1 MTKLELVN
9 RIFKTQVKK
18 YVPELSIT
26 FIFIV
31 LTSLTTAATAW
42 LLDPAIKEIFENKN
56 KQMLY
61 LIPVAIVFTFI
72 IKAFSIY
79 GTRIITIK
87 VGIKIIKNIQTL
99 MAQKFLLSDI
109 SHITKKHSGKY
120 LSNFTNDTTI
130 LFAVLTGV
138 VVTLFKEIFTLIA
151 LLALM
156 FYHDWQ
162 LSLLAMIMIP
172 VAAISSKNIG
182 KKMGKKVHVS
192 LEASDKFM
200 KFLSEIIKGSWLI
213 KIYQKEEDELKKI
226 SMIIDERFKA
236 IRKVEQTRL
245 GAGPIMEII
254 SALAIA
260 IVVFFAGYRSMQGA
274 ITLGEFVSFLAA
286 LMLAYQPVKALAG
299 INVGIQEGIAAAKR
313 IYEIID
319 QKNEIYNDENAP
331 SLKLKN
337 ATLEFKNISFTYPD
351 GTHALK
357 NLSAKIEGGK
367 KVGLVGISGSGKTT
381 FLNLIPRFFNLKHG
395 TILID
400 DQNINN
406 INLNSLRKE
415 ISIVSQDVILFDDTI
430 RSNILYGKASASDD
444 EIINACK
451 FAAAQEFIEKL
462 PNKYETIIGENGI
475 KLSGGQKQRLSIA
488 RAILKDSPIILLD
501 EATSSLD
508 SESEAVIQKAIEN
521 LTKNKT
527 TIIIAHRL
535 STIRNCDKIL
545 VFDSGQIVAEGSH
558 EFLVNNSLIYKNLY
572 EKQIISK

>member
-18 YVPELSIT
+18 YIPELSIT
-26 FIFIV
+26 FIFII

-42 LLDPAIKEIFENKN
+42 LLDPAIKEIFINKN
-56 KQMLY
+56 TKMLY
-61 LIPVAIVFTFI
+61 LIPVAIIFTFI
-72 IKAFSIY
+72 LKAFSIY

-130 LFAVLTGV
+130 LFVVLTGV
-138 VVTLFKEIFTLIA
+138 VVTLFKETFTLIA
-151 LLALM
+151 LIGLM

-162 LSLLAMIMIP
+162 LSLLAVVMIP
-172 VAAISSKNIG
+172 IAAISSKNIG
-182 KKMGKKVHVS
+182 KKMGKKVHIS

-245 GAGPIMEII
+245 GAGPIMEVI
-254 SALAIA
+254 SAIAIA

-286 LMLAYQPVKALAG
+286 LMLAYQPVRALAG
-299 INVGIQEGIAAAKR
+299 INVGIQEGITAAKR

-319 QKNEIYNDENAP
+319 QKNEIYNDKNAP

-381 FLNLIPRFFNLKHG
+381 FLNLIPRFFNLKYG
-395 TILID
+395 EILID

-406 INLNSLRKE
+406 INLSSLRKE
-415 ISIVSQDVILFDDTI
+415 ISLVSQDVILFDDTI
-430 RSNILYGKASASDD
+430 RSNILYGNATASDN

-451 FAAAQEFIEKL
+451 FAAAQDFIEKL

-488 RAILKDSPIILLD
+488 RAILKDSSIILLD

-535 STIRNCDKIL
+535 STIMNCDKIL
-545 VFDSGQIVAEGSH
+545 VFESGQIVAEGSH
-558 EFLVNNSLIYKNLY
+558 QFLVNNSSIYKNLY
-572 EKQIISK
+572 EKQIIN

>member
-18 YVPELSIT
+18 YIPELSIT
-26 FIFIV
+26 FIFII

-42 LLDPAIKEIFENKN
+42 LLDPAIKEIFINKN
-56 KQMLY
+56 TKMLY
-61 LIPVAIVFTFI
+61 LIPVAIIFTFI
-72 IKAFSIY
+72 LKAFSIY

-130 LFAVLTGV
+130 LFVVLTGV
-138 VVTLFKEIFTLIA
+138 VVTLFKETFTLIG
-151 LLALM
+151 LIGLM

-162 LSLLAMIMIP
+162 LSLLAVVMIP
-172 VAAISSKNIG
+172 IAAISSKNIG
-182 KKMGKKVHVS
+182 KKMGKKVHIS

-245 GAGPIMEII
+245 GAGPIMEVI
-254 SALAIA
+254 SAIAIA

-286 LMLAYQPVKALAG
+286 LMLAYQPVRALAG
-299 INVGIQEGIAAAKR
+299 INVGIQEGITAAKR

-319 QKNEIYNDENAP
+319 QKNEIYNDKNAP
-331 SLKLKN
+331 PLKLKN

-367 KVGLVGISGSGKTT
+367 KFGLVGISGSGKTT

-395 TILID
+395 EILID

-406 INLNSLRKE
+406 INLSSLRKE
-415 ISIVSQDVILFDDTI
+415 ISLVSQDVILFDDTI
-430 RSNILYGKASASDD
+430 RSNILYGNASASDN

-451 FAAAQEFIEKL
+451 FAAAQDFIEKL

-488 RAILKDSPIILLD
+488 RAILKNSSIILLD

-508 SESEAVIQKAIEN
+508 SESESVIQQAIEN

-535 STIRNCDKIL
+535 STIMNCDKIL
-545 VFDSGQIVAEGSH
+545 VFDSGEIVAEGSH
-558 EFLVNNSLIYKNLY
+558 EFLVNNSVIYKNLY
-572 EKQIISK
+572 KKQIIS

>member
-9 RIFKTQVKK
+9 RIFKTQVK
-18 YVPELSIT
+18 YYFPELSIT
-26 FIFIV
+26 FIFII

-56 KQMLY
+56 TKMLY
-61 LIPVAIVFTFI
+61 FIPIAIIFTFI
-72 IKAFSIY
+72 LKAFSIY

-120 LSNFTNDTTI
+120 LSNFTNDTKI
-130 LFAVLTGV
+130 LFDVLTGA
-138 VVTLFKEIFTLIA
+138 VVTLFKETFTLIA
-151 LLALM
+151 LLGLM

-162 LSLLAMIMIP
+162 LSLLAVVMIP
-172 VAAISSKNIG
+172 IAAIFSKNLG
-182 KKMGKKVHVS
+182 KRMGKKVHVS

-200 KFLSEIIKGSWLI
+200 KFLSELIKGSWLI
-213 KIYQKEEDELKKI
+213 KIYQKEEEELKRI

-254 SALAIA
+254 SAIAIA
-260 IVVFFAGYRSMQGA
+260 IVVFFAGLRSMQGA

-299 INVGIQEGIAAAKR
+299 INIGIQEGVAAAKR

-319 QKNEIYNDENAP
+319 QKNEIYNDKNAP

-337 ATLEFKNISFTYPD
+337 ATLEFKDINFTYPD
-351 GTHALK
+351 GTQALK

-381 FLNLIPRFFNLKHG
+381 FLNLIPRLFNLKQG

-415 ISIVSQDVILFDDTI
+415 ISLVSQDVILFDDTI
-430 RSNILYGKASASDD
+430 KSNILYGNPSASAD
-444 EIINACK
+444 EIVQACK
-451 FAAAQEFIEKL
+451 FAAAQDFIEKL

-488 RAILKDSPIILLD
+488 RAILKDSSIILLD

-508 SESEAVIQKAIEN
+508 SDSEAVIQKAIEN
-521 LTKNKT
+521 LIKNKT

-535 STIRNCDKIL
+535 STIMNCDKIL
-545 VFDSGQIVAEGSH
+545 VFDNGQIVAEGTH

-572 EKQIISK
+572 QKQVIS

>member
-1 MTKLELVN
+1 MNKLDLVK
-9 RIFKTQVKK
+9 RIFRTQVKR
-18 YVPELSIT
+18 YIPELSLT
-26 FIFIV
+26 FLFIII
-31 LTSLTTAATAW
+31 TSLTTAATAW

-56 KQMLY
+56 IKMLY
-61 LIPVAIVFTFI
+61 FIPLAIVLTFI

-79 GTRIITIK
+79 GTRIVTIK

-99 MAQKFLLSDI
+99 MAKKLILSDI

-120 LSNFTNDTTI
+120 LSNFTNDTGL
-130 LFAVLTGV
+130 LFGVLTGV
-138 VVTLFKEIFTLIA
+138 VVTLFKETFTLIA
-151 LLALM
+151 LLGLM

-162 LSLLAMIMIP
+162 LSLLAIIMIP
-172 VAAISSKNIG
+172 IAAFSSKNLG
-182 KKMGKKVHVS
+182 KKMGKKVHIS

-200 KFLSEIIKGSWLI
+200 KFLSEIIRGSWLI
-213 KIYQKEEDELKKI
+213 KIYQKEEEELKRI
-226 SMIIDERFKA
+226 SMVIDERFKA

-254 SALAIA
+254 SAIAIA

-286 LMLAYQPVKALAG
+286 LMLAYQPVRALAG
-299 INVGIQEGIAAAKR
+299 INIGIQEGISAAKR

-319 QKNEIYNDENAP
+319 QTNEIYHDDNAP

-337 ATLEFKNISFTYPD
+337 ASIEFKNISFTYPD
-351 GTHALK
+351 GTHALN
-357 NLSAKIEGGK
+357 NLSAKIEGGT

-381 FLNLIPRFFNLKHG
+381 FLNLIPRFFNLKNG
-395 TILID
+395 SIFID
-400 DQNINN
+400 NQNIND

-415 ISIVSQDVILFDDTI
+415 ISLVSQDVILFDDTI
-430 RSNILYGKASASDD
+430 RSNILYGNALASNE
-444 EIINACK
+444 EIIEACK
-451 FAAAQEFIEKL
+451 FAAAQDFVEKL

-488 RAILKDSPIILLD
+488 RAILKNSSIILLD

-508 SESEAVIQKAIEN
+508 SESESVIQKAIEN

-535 STIRNCDKIL
+535 STVMNCDKIL
-545 VFDSGQIVAEGSH
+545 VFENGHIIEEGKH
-558 EFLVNNSLIYKNLY
+558 EFLVNNSSTYKKLY
-572 EKQIISK
+572 EKQIIN

>member
-1 MTKLELVN
+1 MTKLELIN

-18 YVPELSIT
+18 YIPELSIT
-26 FIFIV
+26 FVFII

-56 KQMLY
+56 RQMLY
-61 LIPVAIVFTFI
+61 LIPLAIVFTFI
-72 IKAFSIY
+72 IKAFSVY

-99 MAQKFLLSDI
+99 MTQKFLLSDI

-120 LSNFTNDTTI
+120 LSNFTNDITI
-130 LFAVLTGV
+130 LFGVLTGV
-138 VVTLFKEIFTLIA
+138 VVTLFKETFTLIA
-151 LLALM
+151 LLGLM
-156 FYHDWQ
+156 FYQDWQ

-182 KKMGKKVHVS
+182 KKMGKNVHAS
-192 LEASDKFM
+192 LETSDKFM

-254 SALAIA
+254 SAIAIA

-286 LMLAYQPVKALAG
+286 LMLAYQPVRALAG
-299 INVGIQEGIAAAKR
+299 INVGIQEGITAAKR

-430 RSNILYGKASASDD
+430 RSNILYGNASASND

-535 STIRNCDKIL
+535 STIMNCDKIL

-572 EKQIISK
+572 EKQIIS

>member
-1 MTKLELVN
+1 MTKLELIN
-9 RIFKTQVKK
+9 RIFRTQVKK
-18 YVPELSIT
+18 YIPELSIT
-26 FIFIV
+26 FVFII

-56 KQMLY
+56 RQMLY
-61 LIPVAIVFTFI
+61 LIPLAIVFTFI

-120 LSNFTNDTTI
+120 LSNFTNDITI
-130 LFAVLTGV
+130 LFTILTGV
-138 VVTLFKEIFTLIA
+138 VVTLFKETFTLIA
-151 LLALM
+151 LLGLM

-254 SALAIA
+254 SAVAIA
-260 IVVFFAGYRSMQGA
+260 IVVFFAGYRSIQGA

-286 LMLAYQPVKALAG
+286 LMLAYQPVRALAG
-299 INVGIQEGIAAAKR
+299 INVGIQEGITAAKR

-319 QKNEIYNDENAP
+319 QKNEIFNDENAP

-430 RSNILYGKASASDD
+430 RSNILYGNASASND

-451 FAAAQEFIEKL
+451 FAAAQDFVEKL

-535 STIRNCDKIL
+535 STIMNCDKIL
-545 VFDSGQIVAEGSH
+545 VFDNGQIVDEGSH
-558 EFLVNNSLIYKNLY
+558 EFLVKNSSIYKNLY
-572 EKQIISK
+572 EKQIIN

>member
-1 MTKLELVN
+1 MNKLDLVK
-9 RIFKTQVKK
+9 RVFKTQVRR
-18 YVPELSIT
+18 YIPELSLT
-26 FIFIV
+26 FVFII

-56 KQMLY
+56 IKMLY
-61 LIPVAIVFTFI
+61 LIPLAIVLTFI
-72 IKAFSIY
+72 IKAFAIY
-79 GTRIITIK
+79 GTKIVTIK

-99 MAQKFLLSDI
+99 MAKKFLLSDI

-120 LSNFTNDTTI
+120 LSNFTSDTGV
-130 LFAVLTGV
+130 LFGVLTGV
-138 VVTLFKEIFTLIA
+138 VVTLFKETFTLIA
-151 LLALM
+151 LLGLM

-162 LSLLAMIMIP
+162 LSLLAIIMIP
-172 VAAISSKNIG
+172 VAAFSSRNLG
-182 KKMGKKVHVS
+182 KKMGKKVNVS

-200 KFLSEIIKGSWLI
+200 KFLSEMIKGSWLI
-213 KIYQKEEDELKKI
+213 KIYQKEEEELKRI
-226 SMIIDERFKA
+226 SMVIDERFKA

-254 SALAIA
+254 SAIAIA

-274 ITLGEFVSFLAA
+274 ITLGQFVSFLAA
-286 LMLAYQPVKALAG
+286 LMLAYQPVRALAG
-299 INVGIQEGIAAAKR
+299 INIGIQEGIAAAKR

-319 QKNEIYNDENAP
+319 QKNEIYHDENAP
-331 SLKLKN
+331 SLKLST
-337 ATLEFKNISFTYPD
+337 ASIEFKNISFTYPD

-357 NLSAKIEGGK
+357 NLSAKIEGGT

-381 FLNLIPRFFNLKHG
+381 FLNLIPRFFHLKNG
-395 TILID
+395 SIFID
-400 DQNINN
+400 NQNIND

-415 ISIVSQDVILFDDTI
+415 ISLVSQDVILFDDTI
-430 RSNILYGKASASDD
+430 RANILYGNAFASNE
-444 EIINACK
+444 EIIDACK
-451 FAAAQEFIEKL
+451 FAAAQDFVEKL

-488 RAILKDSPIILLD
+488 RAILKNSSIILLD

-508 SESEAVIQKAIEN
+508 SESESVIQKAIEN

-535 STIRNCDKIL
+535 STVMNCDKIL
-545 VFDSGQIVAEGSH
+545 VFENGQIIEEGKH
-558 EFLVNNSLIYKNLY
+558 AFLVNNSSTYQKLY
-572 EKQIISK
+572 EKQIIN

>member
-1 MTKLELVN
+1 MTRSEVIN

-18 YVPELSIT
+18 YIPELSIT
-26 FIFIV
+26 FVFII

-56 KQMLY
+56 RQMLY
-61 LIPVAIVFTFI
+61 LIPLAIVFTFI
-72 IKAFSIY
+72 IKAFSVY

-120 LSNFTNDTTI
+120 LSNFTNDITI
-130 LFAVLTGV
+130 LFTILTGV
-138 VVTLFKEIFTLIA
+138 VVTLFKETFTLIA
-151 LLALM
+151 LLGLM

-254 SALAIA
+254 SAVAIA
-260 IVVFFAGYRSMQGA
+260 IVVFFAGYRSIQGA

-286 LMLAYQPVKALAG
+286 LMLAYQPVRALAG
-299 INVGIQEGIAAAKR
+299 INVGIQEGITAAKR

-319 QKNEIYNDENAP
+319 QKNEIFNDENAP

-430 RSNILYGKASASDD
+430 RSNILYGNASASND

-451 FAAAQEFIEKL
+451 FAAAKDFIEKL
-462 PNKYETIIGENGI
+462 PKKYETIIGENGI

-535 STIRNCDKIL
+535 STIMNCDKIL
-545 VFDSGQIVAEGSH
+545 VFDSGQIVDEGSH
-558 EFLVNNSLIYKNLY
+558 EFLVKNSSIYKNLY
-572 EKQIISK
+572 EKQIIN

>member
-1 MTKLELVN
+1 MTKLELIKRV
-9 RIFKTQVKK
+9 FKSQVKK
-18 YVPELSIT
+18 YIPELFLA
-26 FIFIV
+26 FIFII
-31 LTSLTTAATAW
+31 LTSITTAITAW

-56 KQMLY
+56 NTMLY
-61 LIPVAIVFTFI
+61 IIPVAIVFTFVL
-72 IKAFSIY
+72 KAFSIY
-79 GTRIITIK
+79 GTRIVTIK

-120 LSNFTNDTTI
+120 LSNFTNDTNV
-130 LFAVLTGV
+130 LFLVLTGV
-138 VVTLFKEIFTLIA
+138 VVTLFKETFTLIA
-151 LLALM
+151 LLGLM

-162 LSLLAMIMIP
+162 LSLLAILMIP
-172 VAAISSKNIG
+172 IAVVSSKNIG
-182 KKMGKKVHVS
+182 KKMGKKVNLS

-200 KFLSEIIKGSWLI
+200 KFLSELIKGSWLI
-213 KIYQKEEDELKKI
+213 KIYQKEQEELKKI

-254 SALAIA
+254 SAIAIA
-260 IVVFFAGYRSMQGA
+260 IVVFFAGYRSLEGA

-299 INVGIQEGIAAAKR
+299 INVGIQEGVAAARR

-319 QKNEIYNDENAP
+319 QKNEIINDENAP
-331 SLKLKN
+331 SLKLTN
-337 ATLEFKNISFTYPD
+337 ATLEFKNISFVYPD
-351 GTHALK
+351 GTQALK
-357 NLSAKIEGGK
+357 NLSAKIEGGR

-381 FLNLIPRFFNLKHG
+381 FLNLIPRFFNLEHG
-395 TILID
+395 QILVD
-400 DQNINN
+400 GQNINN
-406 INLNSLRKE
+406 INLSSLRKE
-415 ISIVSQDVILFDDTI
+415 ISLVSQDVILFDDTI
-430 RSNILYGKASASDD
+430 KSNILYGNSSASDE
-444 EIINACK
+444 EIVAACK
-451 FAAAQEFIEKL
+451 FAAAQDFIEKL

-488 RAILKDSPIILLD
+488 RAILKNSSIILLD

-508 SESEAVIQKAIEN
+508 SDSETVIQKAIEN

-535 STIRNCDKIL
+535 STIMNCDKIL
-545 VFDSGQIVAEGSH
+545 VFDNGQIISEGSH
-558 EFLVNNSLIYKNLY
+558 EFLVNSSPIYKNLY
-572 EKQIISK
+572 EKQIIN

>member
-1 MTKLELVN
+1 MTKLELIN

-18 YVPELSIT
+18 YIPELSIT
-26 FIFIV
+26 FIFII

-120 LSNFTNDTTI
+120 LSNFTNDTTL
-130 LFAVLTGV
+130 LFTVLTGV

-151 LLALM
+151 LLGLM

-172 VAAISSKNIG
+172 IAAISSKNIG

-254 SALAIA
+254 SAIAIA

-286 LMLAYQPVKALAG
+286 LMLAYQPVRALAG
-299 INVGIQEGIAAAKR
+299 INVGMQEGVTAAKR

-381 FLNLIPRFFNLKHG
+381 FLNLIPRFFNLEHG

-400 DQNINN
+400 DQNINT

-430 RSNILYGKASASDD
+430 RSNILYGNASASDD

-451 FAAAQEFIEKL
+451 FAAAQDFIEKL

-535 STIRNCDKIL
+535 STIMNCDKIL
-545 VFDSGQIVAEGSH
+545 VFDSGQIVDEGRH
-558 EFLVNNSLIYKNLY
+558 EFLVKNSSIYKNLY
-572 EKQIISK
+572 EKQIIN

>member
-1 MTKLELVN
+1 MTKLELIN

-18 YVPELSIT
+18 YIPELSIT
-26 FIFIV
+26 FVFIV
-31 LTSLTTAATAW
+31 LTSLATAATAW

-61 LIPVAIVFTFI
+61 LIPLAIVFTFI

-120 LSNFTNDTTI
+120 LSNFTNDITI
-130 LFAVLTGV
+130 LFTILTGV
-138 VVTLFKEIFTLIA
+138 VVTLFKETFTLIA
-151 LLALM
+151 LLGLM

-172 VAAISSKNIG
+172 IAAISSKNIG

-254 SALAIA
+254 SAVAIA
-260 IVVFFAGYRSMQGA
+260 IVVFFAGYRSIQGA

-286 LMLAYQPVKALAG
+286 LMLAYQPVRALAG
-299 INVGIQEGIAAAKR
+299 INVGIQEGITAAKR

-319 QKNEIYNDENAP
+319 QKNEIFNDENAP

-400 DQNINN
+400 NQNINN

-430 RSNILYGKASASDD
+430 RSNILYGNASASDD

-451 FAAAQEFIEKL
+451 FAAAQDFVEKL

-508 SESEAVIQKAIEN
+508 SESEVVIQKAIEN

-535 STIRNCDKIL
+535 STIMNCDKIL
-545 VFDSGQIVAEGSH
+545 VFDDGQIVDEGSH
-558 EFLVNNSLIYKNLY
+558 QFLVKNSSIYKNLY
-572 EKQIISK
+572 EKQIIN

>member
-1 MTKLELVN
+1 MTKLELIN
-9 RIFKTQVKK
+9 RIFRTQVKK
-18 YVPELSIT
+18 YIPELSIT
-26 FIFIV
+26 FVFII

-56 KQMLY
+56 RQMLY
-61 LIPVAIVFTFI
+61 LIPLAIVFTFI

-120 LSNFTNDTTI
+120 LSNFTNDITI
-130 LFAVLTGV
+130 LFTILTGV

-151 LLALM
+151 LLGLM

-254 SALAIA
+254 SAVAIA
-260 IVVFFAGYRSMQGA
+260 IVVFFAGYRSIQGA

-286 LMLAYQPVKALAG
+286 LMLAYQPVRALAG

-319 QKNEIYNDENAP
+319 QKNEIFNDENAP

-430 RSNILYGKASASDD
+430 RSNILYGNASASND

-451 FAAAQEFIEKL
+451 FAAAQDFVEKL

-535 STIRNCDKIL
+535 STIMNCDKIL
-545 VFDSGQIVAEGSH
+545 VFDNGQIVDEGSH
-558 EFLVNNSLIYKNLY
+558 EFLVKNSSIYKNLY
-572 EKQIISK
+572 EKQIIN

>member
-1 MTKLELVN
+1 MTKLELIN

-18 YVPELSIT
+18 YIPELSIT

-130 LFAVLTGV
+130 LFTVLTGV

-151 LLALM
+151 LLGLM

-172 VAAISSKNIG
+172 IAAISSKNIG

-254 SALAIA
+254 SAIAIA

-286 LMLAYQPVKALAG
+286 LMLAYQPVRALAG
-299 INVGIQEGIAAAKR
+299 INVGIQEGITAAKR

-357 NLSAKIEGGK
+357 NLSAKIEGGR

-381 FLNLIPRFFNLKHG
+381 FLNLIPRFFNLEHG

-400 DQNINN
+400 DQNINT

-430 RSNILYGKASASDD
+430 RSNILYGNASASDD

-451 FAAAQEFIEKL
+451 FAAAQDFIEKL

-535 STIRNCDKIL
+535 STIMNCDKIL
-545 VFDSGQIVAEGSH
+545 VFDSGQIVDEGSH
-558 EFLVNNSLIYKNLY
+558 EFLVKNSSIYKNLY
-572 EKQIISK
+572 EKQIIN

>member
-1 MTKLELVN
+1 MTKLELIN

-18 YVPELSIT
+18 YIPELSIT
-26 FIFIV
+26 FIFII

-61 LIPVAIVFTFI
+61 LIPLAIVFTFI

-120 LSNFTNDTTI
+120 LSNFTNDITI
-130 LFAVLTGV
+130 LFGVLTGV
-138 VVTLFKEIFTLIA
+138 VVTLFKETFTLIA
-151 LLALM
+151 LLGLM

-254 SALAIA
+254 SAVAIA
-260 IVVFFAGYRSMQGA
+260 IVVFFAGYRSIQGA

-286 LMLAYQPVKALAG
+286 LMLAYQPVRALAG
-299 INVGIQEGIAAAKR
+299 INVGIQEGITAAKR

-319 QKNEIYNDENAP
+319 QKNEIFNDENAP

-430 RSNILYGKASASDD
+430 RSNILYGNASASND

-451 FAAAQEFIEKL
+451 FAAAQDFVEKL

-535 STIRNCDKIL
+535 STIMNCDKIL
-545 VFDSGQIVAEGSH
+545 VFDSGQIVDEGSH
-558 EFLVNNSLIYKNLY
+558 EFLVKNSSIYKNLY
-572 EKQIISK
+572 EKQIIN

>member
-1 MTKLELVN
+1 MTKLELIN

-18 YVPELSIT
+18 YIPELSIT

-130 LFAVLTGV
+130 LFTVLTGV
-138 VVTLFKEIFTLIA
+138 VVTLFKETFTLIA

-254 SALAIA
+254 SAIAIA

-286 LMLAYQPVKALAG
+286 LMLAYQPVRALAG
-299 INVGIQEGIAAAKR
+299 INVGIQEGVTAAKR

-337 ATLEFKNISFTYPD
+337 ATLEFKNISFIYPD
-351 GTHALK
+351 GTQALK

-430 RSNILYGKASASDD
+430 RSNILYGNASASND

-535 STIRNCDKIL
+535 STIMNCDKIL

-572 EKQIISK
+572 EKQIIS

>member
-1 MTKLELVN
+1 MTKLELIN
-9 RIFKTQVKK
+9 RIFRTQVKK
-18 YVPELSIT
+18 YIPELSIT
-26 FIFIV
+26 FVFII

-56 KQMLY
+56 REMLY
-61 LIPVAIVFTFI
+61 LIPLAIVFTFI

-120 LSNFTNDTTI
+120 LSNFTNDITI
-130 LFAVLTGV
+130 LFTILTGV
-138 VVTLFKEIFTLIA
+138 VVTLFKETFTLIA
-151 LLALM
+151 LLGLM

-254 SALAIA
+254 SAVAIA
-260 IVVFFAGYRSMQGA
+260 IVVFFAGYRSIQGA

-286 LMLAYQPVKALAG
+286 LMLAYQPVRALAG
-299 INVGIQEGIAAAKR
+299 INVGIQEGITAAKR

-319 QKNEIYNDENAP
+319 QKNEIFNDENAP

-430 RSNILYGKASASDD
+430 RSNILYGNASASND
-444 EIINACK
+444 EIVNACK
-451 FAAAQEFIEKL
+451 FAAAQDFVEKL

-535 STIRNCDKIL
+535 STIMNCDKIL
-545 VFDSGQIVAEGSH
+545 VFDKGQIVAEGSH
-558 EFLVNNSLIYKNLY
+558 EFLVNNSSIYKNLY
-572 EKQIISK
+572 EKQIIN

>member
-1 MTKLELVN
+1 MTKLELIN
-9 RIFKTQVKK
+9 RIFRTQVKK
-18 YVPELSIT
+18 YIPELSIT
-26 FIFIV
+26 FVFII

-130 LFAVLTGV
+130 LFTVLTGV

-151 LLALM
+151 LLGLM

-172 VAAISSKNIG
+172 IAAISSKNIG

-254 SALAIA
+254 SAVAIA
-260 IVVFFAGYRSMQGA
+260 IVVFFAGYRSIQGA

-286 LMLAYQPVKALAG
+286 LMLAYQPVRALAG
-299 INVGIQEGIAAAKR
+299 INVGIQEGITAAKR

-319 QKNEIYNDENAP
+319 QKNEIFNDENAP

-357 NLSAKIEGGK
+357 NLSAKIEGGR

-381 FLNLIPRFFNLKHG
+381 FLNLIPRFFNLEHG

-400 DQNINN
+400 DQNINS

-430 RSNILYGKASASDD
+430 RSNILYGNASASDD

-451 FAAAQEFIEKL
+451 FAAAQDFIEKL

-535 STIRNCDKIL
+535 STIMNCDKIL
-545 VFDSGQIVAEGSH
+545 VFDNGQIVDEGSH
-558 EFLVNNSLIYKNLY
+558 EFLVKNSSIYKNLY
-572 EKQIISK
+572 EKQIIN

>member
-1 MTKLELVN
+1 
-9 RIFKTQVKK
+9 
-18 YVPELSIT
+18 
-26 FIFIV
+26 
-31 LTSLTTAATAW
+31 
-42 LLDPAIKEIFENKN
+42 
-56 KQMLY
+56 MLY
-61 LIPVAIVFTFI
+61 FIPIAIIFTFI
-72 IKAFSIY
+72 LKAFSIY

-120 LSNFTNDTTI
+120 LSNFTNDTKI
-130 LFAVLTGV
+130 LFDVLTGA
-138 VVTLFKEIFTLIA
+138 VVTLFKETFTLIA
-151 LLALM
+151 LLGLM

-162 LSLLAMIMIP
+162 LSLLAVVMIP
-172 VAAISSKNIG
+172 IAAIFSKNLG
-182 KKMGKKVHVS
+182 KRMGKKVHVS

-200 KFLSEIIKGSWLI
+200 KFLSELIKGSWLI
-213 KIYQKEEDELKKI
+213 KIYQKEEEELKRI

-254 SALAIA
+254 SAIAIA
-260 IVVFFAGYRSMQGA
+260 IVVFFAGLRSMQGA

-299 INVGIQEGIAAAKR
+299 INIGIQEGVAAAKR

-319 QKNEIYNDENAP
+319 QKNEIYNDKNAP

-337 ATLEFKNISFTYPD
+337 ATLEFKDINFTYPD
-351 GTHALK
+351 GTQALK

-381 FLNLIPRFFNLKHG
+381 FLNLIPRLFNLKQG

-415 ISIVSQDVILFDDTI
+415 ISLVSQDVILFDDTI
-430 RSNILYGKASASDD
+430 KSNILYGNPSASAD
-444 EIINACK
+444 EIVQACK
-451 FAAAQEFIEKL
+451 FAAAQDFIEKL

-488 RAILKDSPIILLD
+488 RAILKDSSIILLD

-508 SESEAVIQKAIEN
+508 SDSEAVIQKAIEN
-521 LTKNKT
+521 LIKNKT

-535 STIRNCDKIL
+535 STIMNCDKIL
-545 VFDSGQIVAEGSH
+545 VFDNGQIVAEGTH

-572 EKQIISK
+572 QKQVIS

>member
-18 YVPELSIT
+18 YIPELSIT

-61 LIPVAIVFTFI
+61 LIPIAIVFTFI

-130 LFAVLTGV
+130 LFTVLTGV
-138 VVTLFKEIFTLIA
+138 VVTLFKETFTLIA

-254 SALAIA
+254 SAIAIA

-286 LMLAYQPVKALAG
+286 LMLAYQPVRALAG
-299 INVGIQEGIAAAKR
+299 INVGIQEGITAAKR

-430 RSNILYGKASASDD
+430 RSNILYGNASASDD

-535 STIRNCDKIL
+535 STIMNCDKIL
-545 VFDSGQIVAEGSH
+545 VFDSGEIVAEGSH
-558 EFLVNNSLIYKNLY
+558 EFLVNNSVIYKNLY
-572 EKQIISK
+572 EKQIIS

>member
-18 YVPELSIT
+18 YIPELSIT
-26 FIFIV
+26 FIFII

-42 LLDPAIKEIFENKN
+42 LLNPAIKEIFENKN

-79 GTRIITIK
+79 GTKIITIK

-109 SHITKKHSGKY
+109 SYITKKHSGKY

-130 LFAVLTGV
+130 LFGVLTGV
-138 VVTLFKEIFTLIA
+138 VVTLFKETFTLIA

-172 VAAISSKNIG
+172 IAAISSKNIG
-182 KKMGKKVHVS
+182 KKMGKKVHTS

-236 IRKVEQTRL
+236 VRKVEQTRL

-254 SALAIA
+254 SAIAIA

-286 LMLAYQPVKALAG
+286 LMLAYQPVRALAG
-299 INVGIQEGIAAAKR
+299 INVGIQEGITAAKR

-430 RSNILYGKASASDD
+430 RSNILYGNALASDD
-444 EIINACK
+444 EIMNACK

-535 STIRNCDKIL
+535 STIMNCDKIL
-545 VFDSGQIVAEGSH
+545 VFDNGQIVDEGSH
-558 EFLVNNSLIYKNLY
+558 EFLVKNSLIYKNLY
-572 EKQIISK
+572 EKQIIN

>member
-1 MTKLELVN
+1 MTKLELIN
-9 RIFKTQVKK
+9 RIFRTQVKK
-18 YVPELSIT
+18 YIPELSIT
-26 FIFIV
+26 FVFII

-56 KQMLY
+56 REMLY
-61 LIPVAIVFTFI
+61 LIPLAIVFTFI

-120 LSNFTNDTTI
+120 LSNFTNDITT
-130 LFAVLTGV
+130 LFGVLIGV
-138 VVTLFKEIFTLIA
+138 VVTLFKETFTLIA
-151 LLALM
+151 LLGLM

-254 SALAIA
+254 SAIAIA

-286 LMLAYQPVKALAG
+286 LMLAYQPVRALAG
-299 INVGIQEGIAAAKR
+299 INVGIQEGITAAKR

-430 RSNILYGKASASDD
+430 RSNILYGNASASDD

-535 STIRNCDKIL
+535 STIMNCDKIL

-572 EKQIISK
+572 EKQIIS

>member
-18 YVPELSIT
+18 YIPELSIT

-61 LIPVAIVFTFI
+61 LIPIAIVFTFI

-130 LFAVLTGV
+130 LFGVLTGV
-138 VVTLFKEIFTLIA
+138 VVTLFKETFTLIA
-151 LLALM
+151 LLTLM

-286 LMLAYQPVKALAG
+286 LMLAYQPVRALAG
-299 INVGIQEGIAAAKR
+299 INVGIQEGITAAKR

-430 RSNILYGKASASDD
+430 RSNILYGNASASDD

-535 STIRNCDKIL
+535 STIMNCDKIL

-572 EKQIISK
+572 EKQIIS

>member
-18 YVPELSIT
+18 YIPELSIT
-26 FIFIV
+26 FIFII
-31 LTSLTTAATAW
+31 LTSITTAATAW

-56 KQMLY
+56 TKMLY
-61 LIPVAIVFTFI
+61 LIPIAIIFTFI
-72 IKAFSIY
+72 LKAFSVY

-120 LSNFTNDTTI
+120 LSNFTNDTKI
-130 LFAVLTGV
+130 LFDVLTGV
-138 VVTLFKEIFTLIA
+138 VVTLIKETFTLIA
-151 LLALM
+151 LLGLM
-156 FYHDWQ
+156 FYYDWQ
-162 LSLLAMIMIP
+162 LSLLAVVMIP

-200 KFLSEIIKGSWLI
+200 KFLSELIKGSWLI

-226 SMIIDERFKA
+226 SMIIDERFRA

-254 SALAIA
+254 SAIAIA

-274 ITLGEFVSFLAA
+274 ITLGEFVSFLAS
-286 LMLAYQPVKALAG
+286 LMLAYQPVRALAG

-319 QKNEIYNDENAP
+319 QKNEIYNDQNAP
-331 SLKLKN
+331 SLKLTK
-337 ATLEFKNISFTYPD
+337 ATLEFKNISFVYPD
-351 GTHALK
+351 GTQALK

-415 ISIVSQDVILFDDTI
+415 ISLVSQDVILFDDTI
-430 RSNILYGKASASDD
+430 RSNILYGNASASDD

-451 FAAAQEFIEKL
+451 FAAAQDFIEKL

-488 RAILKDSPIILLD
+488 RAILKDSSIILLD

-535 STIRNCDKIL
+535 STIMNCDKIL
-545 VFDSGQIVAEGSH
+545 VFDSGEIVAEGSH
-558 EFLVNNSLIYKNLY
+558 EFLVNNSSIYKNLY
-572 EKQIISK
+572 EKQIIN

>member
-1 MTKLELVN
+1 MNKIDLIK
-9 RIFKTQVKK
+9 RIFKTQVKR
-18 YVPELSIT
+18 YIPELSLT
-26 FIFIV
+26 FIFII

-56 KQMLY
+56 LKMLY
-61 LIPVAIVFTFI
+61 FIPLAIVLTFI

-79 GTRIITIK
+79 GTKIVTIK

-99 MAQKFLLSDI
+99 MAKKFLLSDI
-109 SHITKKHSGKY
+109 SHITKKHSGRY
-120 LSNFTNDTTI
+120 LSNFTSDTGV
-130 LFAVLTGV
+130 LFGVLTGV
-138 VVTLFKEIFTLIA
+138 VVTLFKETFTLIA
-151 LLALM
+151 LLGLM

-162 LSLLAMIMIP
+162 LSLLAIIMIP
-172 VAAISSKNIG
+172 VAAFSSRNLG
-182 KKMGKKVHVS
+182 KKMGKKVNVS

-200 KFLSEIIKGSWLI
+200 KFLSEMIKGSWLI
-213 KIYQKEEDELKKI
+213 KIYQKEEEELKRI
-226 SMIIDERFKA
+226 SMVIDERFKA

-254 SALAIA
+254 SAIAIA

-286 LMLAYQPVKALAG
+286 LMLAYQPVRALAG
-299 INVGIQEGIAAAKR
+299 INIGIQEGIAAAKR

-319 QKNEIYNDENAP
+319 QKNEIYHDENAP
-331 SLKLKN
+331 SLKLST
-337 ATLEFKNISFTYPD
+337 ASIEFKNISFTYPD

-357 NLSAKIEGGK
+357 NLSAKIEGGT

-381 FLNLIPRFFNLKHG
+381 FLNLIPRFFHLKNG
-395 TILID
+395 SIFID
-400 DQNINN
+400 NQNIND

-415 ISIVSQDVILFDDTI
+415 ISLVSQDVILFDDTI
-430 RSNILYGKASASDD
+430 KANILYGNAFASNE
-444 EIINACK
+444 EIIEACK
-451 FAAAQEFIEKL
+451 FAAAQDFVEKL

-488 RAILKDSPIILLD
+488 RAILKNSSIILLD

-508 SESEAVIQKAIEN
+508 SESESVIQKAIEN

-535 STIRNCDKIL
+535 STVMNCDKIL
-545 VFDSGQIVAEGSH
+545 VFENGQIIEEGKH
-558 EFLVNNSLIYKNLY
+558 EFLVNNSSTYKKLY
-572 EKQIISK
+572 EKQIIN

>member
-18 YVPELSIT
+18 YIPELSIT
-26 FIFIV
+26 FIFII

-130 LFAVLTGV
+130 LFTVLTGV
-138 VVTLFKEIFTLIA
+138 VVTLFKETFTLIA

-254 SALAIA
+254 SAIAIA

-286 LMLAYQPVKALAG
+286 LMLAYQPVRALAG
-299 INVGIQEGIAAAKR
+299 INVGIQEGITAAKR

-430 RSNILYGKASASDD
+430 RSNILYGNASASND

-535 STIRNCDKIL
+535 STIMNCDKIL

-572 EKQIISK
+572 EKQIIN

>member
-1 MTKLELVN
+1 MNKIDLVK
-9 RIFKTQVKK
+9 RIFRTQVKR
-18 YVPELSIT
+18 YIPELSLT
-26 FIFIV
+26 FLFII

-56 KQMLY
+56 LKMLY
-61 LIPVAIVFTFI
+61 FIPLAIVLTFI

-79 GTRIITIK
+79 GTRIVTIK

-99 MAQKFLLSDI
+99 MAKKFLLSDI
-109 SHITKKHSGKY
+109 SHITKKHSGRY
-120 LSNFTNDTTI
+120 LSNFTSDTGV
-130 LFAVLTGV
+130 LYGVLTGV
-138 VVTLFKEIFTLIA
+138 VVTLFKESFTLIA
-151 LLALM
+151 LLGLM

-162 LSLLAMIMIP
+162 LSLLAIIMIP
-172 VAAISSKNIG
+172 VAAFSSKNLG
-182 KKMGKKVHVS
+182 KKMGKKVNVS

-200 KFLSEIIKGSWLI
+200 KFLSEMIKGSWLI
-213 KIYQKEEDELKKI
+213 KIYQKEEEELKRI
-226 SMIIDERFKA
+226 SMVIDERFKA

-254 SALAIA
+254 SAIAIA

-286 LMLAYQPVKALAG
+286 LMLAYQPVRALSG
-299 INVGIQEGIAAAKR
+299 INIGIQEGIAAAKR

-319 QKNEIYNDENAP
+319 QKNEIYHDENAP
-331 SLKLKN
+331 SLKLSN
-337 ATLEFKNISFTYPD
+337 ASIEFKNISFTYPD

-357 NLSAKIEGGK
+357 NLSAKIEGGT

-381 FLNLIPRFFNLKHG
+381 FLNLIPRFFHLKNG
-395 TILID
+395 SIFID
-400 DQNINN
+400 NQNIND

-415 ISIVSQDVILFDDTI
+415 ISLVSQDVILFDDTI
-430 RSNILYGKASASDD
+430 KANILYGNAFASNE
-444 EIINACK
+444 EIIEACK
-451 FAAAQEFIEKL
+451 FAAAQDFVEKL

-488 RAILKDSPIILLD
+488 RAILKNSSIILLD

-508 SESEAVIQKAIEN
+508 SESESVIQKAIEN

-535 STIRNCDKIL
+535 STVMNCDKIL
-545 VFDSGQIVAEGSH
+545 VFENGQIIEEGKH
-558 EFLVNNSLIYKNLY
+558 EFLVNNSSTYKKLY
-572 EKQIISK
+572 EKQIIN

>member
-1 MTKLELVN
+1 MTKLELIN

-18 YVPELSIT
+18 YIPELSIT

-61 LIPVAIVFTFI
+61 LIPLAIVFTFI
-72 IKAFSIY
+72 LKAFSIY
-79 GTRIITIK
+79 GTRIITLKI
-87 VGIKIIKNIQTL
+87 GIKIITNIQVL
-99 MAQKFLLSDI
+99 MAKKFLLSDI
-109 SHITKKHSGKY
+109 SHITKKHSAKY
-120 LSNFTNDTTI
+120 LSNFTNDTKI
-130 LFAVLTGV
+130 LFDVLIGV
-138 VVTLFKEIFTLIA
+138 VVIFFKETLTLIA
-151 LLALM
+151 LLCLM

-162 LSLLAMIMIP
+162 LSLLAIVMIP
-172 VAAISSKNIG
+172 IAAISSKKIG
-182 KKMGKKVHVS
+182 KKMGKKVYLS
-192 LEASDKFM
+192 LEATDKFM
-200 KFLSEIIKGSWLI
+200 KFLSELIKGSWLI

-226 SMIIDERFKA
+226 SVIIDEKFKA
-236 IRKVEQTRL
+236 LRKVEQTKFST
-245 GAGPIMEII
+245 APIMEII
-254 SALAIA
+254 SAIAIA

-274 ITLGEFVSFLAA
+274 ITLGQFVSFLAA

-337 ATLEFKNISFTYPD
+337 ATLEFKNISFMYPD

-357 NLSAKIEGGK
+357 NLSAKIEGGR

-381 FLNLIPRFFNLKHG
+381 FLNLIPRFFNLVHG

-400 DQNINN
+400 DQNINT

-430 RSNILYGKASASDD
+430 RSNILYGNTTATDD

-451 FAAAQEFIEKL
+451 FAAAQDFIEKL
-462 PNKYETIIGENGI
+462 PNKYETVIGENGI

-535 STIRNCDKIL
+535 STIMNCDKIL

-558 EFLVNNSLIYKNLY
+558 DFLVKNSSIYKNLY
-572 EKQIISK
+572 EKQIIN

>member
-1 MTKLELVN
+1 MTKLELIN

-18 YVPELSIT
+18 YIPELSIT
-26 FIFIV
+26 FIFII

-130 LFAVLTGV
+130 LFRVLTGV
-138 VVTLFKEIFTLIA
+138 VVTLFKEIFTLLA
-151 LLALM
+151 LLGLM

-172 VAAISSKNIG
+172 IAAISSKNIG

-254 SALAIA
+254 SAIAIA

-286 LMLAYQPVKALAG
+286 LMLAYQPVRALAG
-299 INVGIQEGIAAAKR
+299 INVGIQEGVTAAKR

-357 NLSAKIEGGK
+357 NLSAKIEGGR

-381 FLNLIPRFFNLKHG
+381 FLNLIPRFFNLEHG

-400 DQNINN
+400 DQNINT

-430 RSNILYGKASASDD
+430 RSNILYGNASASDD

-451 FAAAQEFIEKL
+451 FAAAQDFIEKL

-535 STIRNCDKIL
+535 STIMNCDKIL
-545 VFDSGQIVAEGSH
+545 VFDNGQIVDEGSH
-558 EFLVNNSLIYKNLY
+558 EFLVKNSSIYKNLY
-572 EKQIISK
+572 EKQIIN

>member
-18 YVPELSIT
+18 YIPELSIT

-61 LIPVAIVFTFI
+61 LIPLAIVFTFI

-109 SHITKKHSGKY
+109 SYITKKHSGKY

-130 LFAVLTGV
+130 LFTVLIGV
-138 VVTLFKEIFTLIA
+138 VVTLFKETFTLIA
-151 LLALM
+151 LLTLM

-254 SALAIA
+254 SAIAIA

-274 ITLGEFVSFLAA
+274 ITLGEFISFLAA
-286 LMLAYQPVKALAG
+286 LMLAYQPVRALAG
-299 INVGIQEGIAAAKR
+299 INVGIQEGITAAKR

-351 GTHALK
+351 GTDALK

-430 RSNILYGKASASDD
+430 RSNILYGNASASDD
-444 EIINACK
+444 AIINACK
-451 FAAAQEFIEKL
+451 FAAAHEFIEKL

-535 STIRNCDKIL
+535 STIMNCDKIL
-545 VFDSGQIVAEGSH
+545 VFDSGQIVTEGSH

-572 EKQIISK
+572 EKQIIS

>member
-1 MTKLELVN
+1 MTKLELIN
-9 RIFKTQVKK
+9 RIFRTQVKK
-18 YVPELSIT
+18 YIPELSIT
-26 FIFIV
+26 FVFII

-42 LLDPAIKEIFENKN
+42 LLDTAIKEIFENKN
-56 KQMLY
+56 RQMLY
-61 LIPVAIVFTFI
+61 LIPLAIVFTFI

-120 LSNFTNDTTI
+120 LSNFTNDITI
-130 LFAVLTGV
+130 LFTILTGV
-138 VVTLFKEIFTLIA
+138 VVTLFKETFTLIA
-151 LLALM
+151 LLGLM

-254 SALAIA
+254 SAVAIA
-260 IVVFFAGYRSMQGA
+260 IVVFFAGYRSIQGA

-286 LMLAYQPVKALAG
+286 LMLAYQPVRALAG
-299 INVGIQEGIAAAKR
+299 INVGIQEGITAARR

-319 QKNEIYNDENAP
+319 QKNEIFNDENAP

-337 ATLEFKNISFTYPD
+337 ATLEFKNVSFTYPD

-430 RSNILYGKASASDD
+430 RSNILYGNASASND

-451 FAAAQEFIEKL
+451 FAAAQDFVEKL

-508 SESEAVIQKAIEN
+508 SDSEAVIQKAIEN
-521 LTKNKT
+521 LTKDKT

-535 STIRNCDKIL
+535 STIMNCDKIL
-545 VFDSGQIVAEGSH
+545 VFDSGQIVDEGSH
-558 EFLVNNSLIYKNLY
+558 EFLVKNSSIYKNLY
-572 EKQIISK
+572 EKQIIN